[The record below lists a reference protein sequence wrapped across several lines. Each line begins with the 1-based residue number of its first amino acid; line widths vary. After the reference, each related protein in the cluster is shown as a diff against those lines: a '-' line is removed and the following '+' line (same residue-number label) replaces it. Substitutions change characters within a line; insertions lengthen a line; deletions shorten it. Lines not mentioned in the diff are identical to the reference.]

1 MTAVAITAVW
11 LVALFNLCDFL
22 GERGTVPPQK
32 LSVARRSAF
41 RASVLAG
48 AAFVLTVASLV

>member
-1 MTAVAITAVW
+1 MTAVAIAAVW
-11 LVALFNLCDFL
+11 LVALFHLCDFL
-22 GERGTVPPQK
+22 AEPGKLPHQK

-48 AAFVLTVASLV
+48 AAFVLTVAWLA